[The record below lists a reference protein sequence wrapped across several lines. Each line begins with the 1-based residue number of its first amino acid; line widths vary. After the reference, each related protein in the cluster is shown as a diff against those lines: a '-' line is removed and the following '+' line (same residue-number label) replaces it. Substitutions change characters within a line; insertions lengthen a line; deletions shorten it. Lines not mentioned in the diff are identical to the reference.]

1 MKGLLMAWEESL
13 LTLLLWAAAA
23 GIVVA
28 NGSDSPESWLWAAM
42 LVVQS
47 IPYAAS
53 FITAMVSIGP
63 QLFKRRSA
71 VPAVEQPRMPPATPS
86 PSAGA
91 LPLNR
96 VTRDRN
102 S

>member
-1 MKGLLMAWEESL
+1 
-13 LTLLLWAAAA
+13 
-23 GIVVA
+23 
-28 NGSDSPESWLWAAM
+28 M

-53 FITAMVSIGP
+53 FITAMVSIAP
-63 QLFKRRSA
+63 QLFKRRRPP
-71 VPAVEQPRMPPATPS
+71 VPVVEQPSLPPATPS

-96 VTRDRN
+96 VTRDRE

>member
-1 MKGLLMAWEESL
+1 MAWEESL
-13 LTLLLWAAAA
+13 LTILLWVAAV
-23 GIVVA
+23 GIVMA

-63 QLFKRRSA
+63 QLFKRRPPASA
-71 VPAVEQPRMPPATPS
+71 AEQPRLPSVTPS

-96 VTRDRN
+96 VTRDRD